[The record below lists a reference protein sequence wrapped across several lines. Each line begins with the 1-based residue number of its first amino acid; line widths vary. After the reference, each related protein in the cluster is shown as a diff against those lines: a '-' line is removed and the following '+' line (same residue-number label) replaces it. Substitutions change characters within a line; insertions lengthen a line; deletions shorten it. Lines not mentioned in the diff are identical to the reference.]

1 MEYNASQCSG
11 MSLQGISTIYIFSVK
26 NILEKTAQRQK
37 TMLKQKMNKKRRN
50 RTKQNNG

>member
-37 TMLKQKMNKKRRN
+37 NHAEAKNE
-50 RTKQNNG
+50 